1 MSRMFDNFTVTESDI
16 YKGAGR
22 VVIAPLGTTFPT
34 SIEDVMNVSTF
45 ALTSAW
51 RDIGGTTC
59 DGVAIMRGFDKDEGI
74 EVCQLSTAIL
84 KTGASGWR
92 GTVGYEL
99 VETGL
104 QDMDRA
110 WEGDSAGIQAVD
122 AQENYW
128 DFGSPD
134 EVTTYRL
141 AVIQQHGRDD
151 DNLRMVAIR
160 RASLAGEDSE
170 LVMNRDDPST
180 LPTVWEME
188 ADPNIDKES
197 NMFRVFQYIG

>member
-1 MSRMFDNFTVTESDI
+1 MTRMYDSFVVTESDI
-16 YKGAGR
+16 FKGAGR
-22 VVIAPLGTTFPT
+22 VVIAPLGTTFPG

-59 DGVAIMRGFDKDEGI
+59 DGISIMRGFDKDEGI
-74 EVCQLSTAIL
+74 DVCQLGTPIL

-99 VETGL
+99 LETGL
-104 QDMDRA
+104 QDLDRA
-110 WEGDSAGIQAVD
+110 WEGSSDGAQVVD
-122 AQENYW
+122 AQESYW

-141 AVIQQHGRDD
+141 AVIQQHPRDD
-151 DNLRMVAIR
+151 DNLRMFAFH
-160 RASLAGEDSE
+160 RASLAGEESE
-170 LVMNRDDPST
+170 LSMSRDNPSS
-180 LPTVWEME
+180 LPTVWEIE
-188 ADPNIDKES
+188 ADPSLHKED
-197 NMFRVFQYIG
+197 NLMRIFHYQG